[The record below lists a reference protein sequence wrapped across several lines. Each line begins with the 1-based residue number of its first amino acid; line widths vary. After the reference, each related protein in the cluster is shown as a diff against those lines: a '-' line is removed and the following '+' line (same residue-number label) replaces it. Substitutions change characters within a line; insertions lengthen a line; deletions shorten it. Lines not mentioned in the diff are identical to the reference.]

1 MTREL
6 AAISRSGSRTASEIR
21 VVDRSVGINVMAF

>member
-6 AAISRSGSRTASEIR
+6 AAISRLGSRTASEIP
-21 VVDRSVGINVMAF
+21 VADRFVGINVMTF